1 VEAGVAGIK
10 RERAPELRP
19 FHELA
24 RVVADGPFSAVEI
37 LERICAEVRS
47 GFGFSEALVLRL
59 DGASVRPAAR
69 HAMSW
74 PDRPVGMD
82 EAPPLRAA
90 VAADH
95 AVVAS
100 GTWPGGEDGSRVVVP
115 LSLEDRCIGFLL
127 AGGPGAGDVAEE
139 TLALLTALGAVT
151 AVFVDKADHYDA
163 LAGALAELQHVDR
176 VKTDFVGIASHEL
189 RTPIAV
195 VHGIASTLHLR
206 GDDLSEEQLLEL
218 RATLYTQTTRLAAL
232 TQSLLD
238 LSRLESGAVQ
248 VQPRR
253 LRPHAR
259 VALLLEQIAPDG
271 EVLVAIPDE
280 LEIVTD
286 ADALDRVVGNLV
298 TNALRYGEPPVEV
311 RAEAGPPFRLAVRD
325 HGPGVDPAFVDRLFD
340 RFSRYGRARSGAG
353 LGLAIARSYA
363 HALGGDLRYERADP
377 GARFELVL
385 PG

>member
-1 VEAGVAGIK
+1 VEAGVARTR
-10 RERAPELRP
+10 RERAPSLRP

-24 RVVADGPFSAVEI
+24 RVVADGPYTAAEI
-37 LERICAEVRS
+37 LERICTELRD
-47 GFGFSEALVLRL
+47 GFGFTEALTLRL
-59 DGASVRPAAR
+59 DGTSLRPAAGQGM
-69 HAMSW
+69 AW
-74 PDRPVGMD
+74 PERAVGMD
-82 EAPPLRAA
+82 EAPALRAA
-90 VAADH
+90 ASVDH
-95 AVVAS
+95 AVVSRS
-100 GTWPGGEDGSRVVVP
+100 GWPGGEEASRVIVP
-115 LSLEDRCIGFLL
+115 LTLEDRCIGFLL
-127 AGGPGAGDVAEE
+127 AGGRGTEDVPEE

-151 AVFVDKADHYDA
+151 AVFVDKADRYGV
-163 LAGALAELQHVDR
+163 LEGAFTELQHADR

-218 RATLYTQTTRLAAL
+218 RATLYAQTTRLAAL

-238 LSRLESGAVQ
+238 LSRLEAGAVQ

-253 LRPHAR
+253 VRPQAR
-259 VALLLEQIAPDG
+259 VAVLLEQIAPGGD
-271 EVLVAIPDE
+271 VVVAIPDD

-298 TNALRYGEPPVEV
+298 TNAVRYGEPPVEV
-311 RAEAGPPFRLAVRD
+311 SAEAGPPFRLAVRD
-325 HGPGVDPAFVDRLFD
+325 HGRGVDPAFVDRLFD
-340 RFSRYGRARSGAG
+340 RFARGGPGRGGAG

-385 PG
+385 PD